1 MSRLCCAGPPFEPF
15 DGGLKRITTDRATG
29 ACRGSRGHWPG
40 FSPAGM
46 LKDGVFPSPNRP
58 QSLHSLNLMSDPH
71 LPSGPELCP
80 KPAPGFC
87 PRCRKSLSREF
98 RACHLPHL
106 RRSAD
111 SGRILSGLRG
121 LLGRFL
127 SAYPAPS
134 TICRSTLWGRPGSSS
149 RSWGSPPAGSRFAIL
164 PIRWPPKLRGIRL
177 EAEGIP
183 TFVDGERMGS
193 RSMYHVAT
201 GGVRLMVPDSLAPE
215 PRGSSFRKPGRP
227 WPRRPTSRQ
236 SMRMNR
242 SSPSRKATPKPS
254 ATPCRYAKAL
264 CSSSPSDCQPCF

>member
-58 QSLHSLNLMSDPH
+58 QSLHSLNLMSEPH

-87 PRCRKSLSREF
+87 SRCRKSF
-98 RACHLPHL
+98 
-106 RRSAD
+106 
-111 SGRILSGLRG
+111 SGSFGLAICPTCGDRLIPEG
-121 LLGRFL
+121 YCPVCEDYWRFL

-164 PIRWPPKLRGIRL
+164 PIRWPPRLRASGWK
-177 EAEGIP
+177 P
-183 TFVDGERMGS
+183 KVFP
-193 RSMYHVAT
+193 RSWTVSEW
-201 GGVRLMVPDSLAPE
+201 D
-215 PRGSSFRKPGRP
+215 PGRCIT
-227 WPRRPTSRQ
+227 WPRE
-236 SMRMNR
+236 
-242 SSPSRKATPKPS
+242 A
-254 ATPCRYAKAL
+254 
-264 CSSSPSDCQPCF
+264 

>member
-40 FSPAGM
+40 FSPAGI

-58 QSLHSLNLMSDPH
+58 QSLHSLNLMSEPH

-80 KPAPGFC
+80 KPAPPFC
-87 PRCRKSLSREF
+87 SRCRKSFSGSFGLAICPTCGDRLIPEGYCSVCEDYWTLPVGVPCPKHDLPLDALGPPRLQFEVLGKPA
-98 RACHLPHL
+98 RWVTVCHFT
-106 RRSAD
+106 D
-111 SGRILSGLRG
+111 SL
-121 LLGRFL
+121 
-127 SAYPAPS
+127 AAQAP
-134 TICRSTLWGRPGSSS
+134 R
-149 RSWGSPPAGSRFAIL
+149 
-164 PIRWPPKLRGIRL
+164 IRL

-201 GGVRLMVPDSLAPE
+201 GGVRLMVPDSLAPDG
-215 PRGSSFRKPGRP
+215 GSSFRKPGRP
-227 WPRRPTSRQ
+227 WPRSSTSRQ

-242 SSPSRKATPKPS
+242 SRPSRKATPKPS